1 MSVPFEEILT
11 VGIEIRKRKSRLI
24 LDTVPTKPLT
34 QLLMNSFTLN
44 NINKVDFL
52 GIKMHVRVS
61 GTEKCTNAGRPT
73 NCTATGLGRL
83 KRVREQ
89 LSSLRI

>member
-1 MSVPFEEILT
+1 MSVLFEEILT
-11 VGIEIRKRKSRLI
+11 VGIEIRKRRSRLI

-44 NINKVDFL
+44 SISKVDL
-52 GIKMHVRVS
+52 HGIKMHVKVS
-61 GTEKCTNAGRPT
+61 GTEKCTNAERPT
-73 NCTATGLGRL
+73 NYTATGLGRL
-83 KRVREQ
+83 KREREQ